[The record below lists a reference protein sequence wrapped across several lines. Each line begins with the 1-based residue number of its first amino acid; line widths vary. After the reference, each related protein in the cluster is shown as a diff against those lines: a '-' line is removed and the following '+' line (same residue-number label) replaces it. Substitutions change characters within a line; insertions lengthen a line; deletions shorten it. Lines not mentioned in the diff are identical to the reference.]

1 MNSEYEEVR
10 DLLIALKKNQNI
22 KSFDASKMVYLS
34 EINSI
39 SYQEDEINSISYRED
54 EEPISD
60 KQSLWYRYRECSAN
74 VIQQPAVQ
82 MI

>member
-1 MNSEYEEVR
+1 MEKSEAGDRGRLLVDLTLVPTLSEYKE
-10 DLLIALKKNQNI
+10 NI

-60 KQSLWYRYRECSAN
+60 KQSL
-74 VIQQPAVQ
+74 
-82 MI
+82 